1 MLENP
6 ILYVVTGGPGVGKTT
21 ILRELAERGFCYVP
35 EVARQIIQE
44 QMSCGGNALPWA
56 NQSAYAE
63 LMLDRSILSF
73 KQHTPSTKTTFCD
86 RGIPDTLCYLKLIGK
101 DTAKA
106 ASASLN
112 YRYAQKVFLAPAW
125 EEIYTCDAERRQSW
139 DEAVKTSELMLRV
152 YRECGY
158 EVIELPRATPVER
171 AEFILQHVKSAS

>member
-1 MLENP
+1 
-6 ILYVVTGGPGVGKTT
+6 
-21 ILRELAERGFCYVP
+21 
-35 EVARQIIQE
+35 
-44 QMSCGGNALPWA
+44 
-56 NQSAYAE
+56 
-63 LMLDRSILSF
+63 
-73 KQHTPSTKTTFCD
+73 
-86 RGIPDTLCYLKLIGK
+86 LKLIGQ

-158 EVIELPRATPVER
+158 EVIELPRVSPVER